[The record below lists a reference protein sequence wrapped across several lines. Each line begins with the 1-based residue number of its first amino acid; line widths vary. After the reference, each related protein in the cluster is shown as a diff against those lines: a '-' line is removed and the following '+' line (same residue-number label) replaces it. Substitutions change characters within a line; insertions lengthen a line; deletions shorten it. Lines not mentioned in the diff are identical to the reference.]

1 MGKLEWD
8 KIGERRYETGVDH
21 VVLYKNNGNSAYA
34 WNGITGIT
42 ENPSGAEPSI
52 LWANNKKYMTFME
65 LVTDSQ
71 KASDF
76 INGVLPTLTPEQKA
90 QIKKTLDEKGVSDSV
105 TI

>member
-52 LWANNKKYMTFME
+52 L
-65 LVTDSQ
+65 
-71 KASDF
+71 
-76 INGVLPTLTPEQKA
+76 
-90 QIKKTLDEKGVSDSV
+90 
-105 TI
+105 